1 MQQTNK
7 YNNRLTEHIHVDY
20 MITSSRFR
28 TMCCKASYS
37 KIQAPAPPE
46 WVLTPD
52 SLGSSTGSRVPCAL
66 QKSRGAQLV
75 SLRRGAGEQAVPG
88 GAGEGC
94 QGQQQVEQGQQQV
107 EQGLLKFYSV
117 SDLLHLRIKIVRP
130 AIGLGAK
137 FINIVDKVRSAVS
150 SSDVLTLASWDC
162 PS

>member
-7 YNNRLTEHIHVDY
+7 YKNYLTEHVHVDY

-28 TMCCKASYS
+28 TMCCKALYS

-94 QGQQQVEQGQQQV
+94 QGQQQVEQG
-107 EQGLLKFYSV
+107 LLKFYSV
-117 SDLLHLRIKIVRP
+117 SEILHLRITIARP
-130 AIGLGAK
+130 AGWSWC
-137 FINIVDKVRSAVS
+137 KVYQHR
-150 SSDVLTLASWDC
+150 
-162 PS
+162 

>member
-1 MQQTNK
+1 
-7 YNNRLTEHIHVDY
+7 
-20 MITSSRFR
+20 
-28 TMCCKASYS
+28 MCCKALYS

-52 SLGSSTGSRVPCAL
+52 CLGSSTGSRVPCAL

-94 QGQQQVEQGQQQV
+94 QGQQQVEQGLQQV

-130 AIGLGAK
+130 A
-137 FINIVDKVRSAVS
+137 DWSWCKVYQHR
-150 SSDVLTLASWDC
+150 
-162 PS
+162 